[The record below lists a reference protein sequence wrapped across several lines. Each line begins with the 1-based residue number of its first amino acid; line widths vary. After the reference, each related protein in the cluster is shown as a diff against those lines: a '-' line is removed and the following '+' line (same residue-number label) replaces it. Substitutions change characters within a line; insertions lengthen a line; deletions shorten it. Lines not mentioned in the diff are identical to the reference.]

1 MADPASGDSASGGKF
16 PAIDPKRPS
25 VARVYDFILGGKD
38 NYQSDRELAA
48 EILKFT
54 PEGPEWARGNRRWLR
69 EVVTWL
75 TRQARIDQ
83 FLDLGSGLPTAQN
96 THQIAQG
103 LNPGAKVV
111 YVDNDP
117 TVIRHGQALLVENDR
132 TDFAAADFTKPAEVL
147 ADPAVTGL
155 LDLDRPVGLIEAL
168 MLHHIADLD
177 EARAIAAAYV
187 DALPSGSYVAI
198 SHVCNPRDGSDT
210 ARFTDEFGARLE
222 QSFPTLSFRTPA
234 EIESLFGDLELLGP
248 GVVRLF
254 GWWPPGGKDDYDDP
268 AADLRPTVSQLLYC
282 GLARKR

>member
-1 MADPASGDSASGGKF
+1 MTEPANGDGAGGAEL
-16 PAIDPKRPS
+16 PVIDTSKPS
-25 VARVYDFILGGKD
+25 VARVYDWFLGGKD
-38 NYQSDRELAA
+38 NYQSDRELAEDIMGFA
-48 EILKFT
+48 
-54 PEGPEWARGNRRWLR
+54 PEVPEWTKGNRLWLR

-83 FLDLGSGLPTAQN
+83 YLDLGSGLPTVQN

-103 LNPGAKVV
+103 LNPGAKIV

-132 TDFAAADFTKPAEVL
+132 TDFAAADLTKAAEVL
-147 ADPAVTGL
+147 ANPAVAGL
-155 LDLDRPVGLIEAL
+155 LDLDRPVGLILAL

-187 DALPSGSYVAI
+187 DALPSGSYMAI
-198 SHVCNPRDGSDT
+198 SHACNPRDGSET
-210 ARFTDEFGARLE
+210 AQFTDELEARFQ
-222 QSFPTLSFRTPA
+222 QSFPTLRFRTPA

-254 GWWPPGGKDDYDDP
+254 GWWPPGSEDDYDDQ
-268 AADLRPTVSQLLYC
+268 AADLRPTASQILYC